1 MNQLKRVVMSNGKI
15 KRKFYNA
22 WYKKDYKL
30 AAEMCVKYDWL
41 NFYIPKSD
49 NPYFKSLFSS

>member
-1 MNQLKRVVMSNGKI
+1 MSNGKL
-15 KRKFYNA
+15 KRKFKSA

-30 AAEMCVKYDWL
+30 VAIMCMKHDWL

-49 NPYFKSLFSS
+49 NPYFKSLFSD